1 MQNCMYDTA
10 KTFHGCFGVF
20 VLVFHFKCATAE
32 IKHCFI
38 SVVRV
43 P

>member
-1 MQNCMYDTA
+1 VSQLLQ
-10 KTFHGCFGVF
+10 HF

-38 SVVRV
+38 SFVRAL
-43 P
+43 